1 MTEQEQKELELFKK
15 WWKSYHEFP
24 TEHGFAIA
32 EEAWFARA
40 KLDRQTPSKTLGSY
54 ARSL

>member
-32 EEAWFARA
+32 KEAWFTRA
-40 KLDRQTPSKTLGSY
+40 KLDKDKDEKDM
-54 ARSL
+54 